1 MTGLNCENMKYAFF
15 TGATGGLGL
24 LCVTA
29 LSEKGNWTVFA
40 AGTNEAI
47 LEQLGKLPN
56 VIPVRLDVTK
66 QESVDAA
73 YEIVKLNTDTLDAVI
88 NFAGLTYFTS
98 LIEGESVSAVERLLN
113 VNVIGMARINR
124 TFFEMI
130 HKGKGRII
138 NCSSESGWMTPQP
151 FAGAYVLS
159 KYAVEAYNDSLRREL
174 LFLDIPV
181 IKIQPGSY
189 DTNITK
195 QVNDGFDKAI
205 NETKYYKDILTKMKP
220 MMTMELNQKNDP
232 SRLVETVIK
241 AMEIKHPKYK
251 YRVGTGKLLAML
263 ELLPERGVDA
273 IYKLLSR

>member
-1 MTGLNCENMKYAFF
+1 MKYAFF
-15 TGATGGLGL
+15 TGATGGLGK

-47 LEQLGKLPN
+47 LEQLGRLPN
-56 VIPVRLDVTK
+56 IIPVRVDVTK
-66 QESVDAA
+66 QESIDAA
-73 YEIVKLNTDTLDAVI
+73 YDTVQAYTSTLDAII

-98 LIEGESVSAVERLLN
+98 LIEGESVNAVEKLLN
-113 VNVIGMARINR
+113 VNVIGMVRINR

-151 FAGAYVLS
+151 FAGPYVLS

-174 LFLDIPV
+174 LFLRIPV

-189 DTNITK
+189 ETHIT
-195 QVNDGFDKAI
+195 QQIIDYFDKAVS
-205 NETKYYKDILTKMKP
+205 ETKYYKEILMKMKP

-232 SRLVETVIK
+232 RRLVKTVIK
-241 AMEIKHPKYK
+241 AMESKHPRYK

-263 ELLPERGVDA
+263 ELLPESGVDA
-273 IYKLLSR
+273 VYKLLS